1 MDRKFLKSVCSLLD
15 EMPEPFSSST
25 LLQRTRY
32 ASKLLELKLLYAVEA
47 AENAI
52 AKDNLVSRKN
62 ILREL
67 AGIQRGLERVQKFKR
82 STPATNIAE
91 KEIVSSVEA
100 WAKRNG
106 SNLPIGFSPSRVG
119 DGSIDYGSTDF
130 VRNFFDMARVMAHII
145 PVAKERIQKKSYSPA
160 KARKEL
166 TGVLLPHI
174 IEEVFGQKLV
184 VYSGS
189 AQNAANLHPTEILKD
204 RPAYKL
210 IEGSLRLIDLWE
222 PRVGSEWHPEL
233 LAKDAK
239 DTRKQRR

>member
-15 EMPEPFSSST
+15 EMPEPFSSSS
-25 LLQRTRY
+25 LLKRTRY
-32 ASKLLELKLLYAVEA
+32 ASKLLELKLLFAVEA
-47 AENAI
+47 NENAI
-52 AKDNLVSRKN
+52 AKDDLASRKD
-62 ILREL
+62 IIREL
-67 AGIQRGLERVQKFKR
+67 TAIERGLERLRKFNR
-82 STPATNIAE
+82 STPATKIAE
-91 KEIVSSVEA
+91 RELVASAEA
-100 WAKRNG
+100 WAIKNG
-106 SNLPIGFSPSRVG
+106 HNLPMGFSPSRL
-119 DGSIDYGSTDF
+119 DNGSMDYGSTGF
-130 VRNFFDMARVMAHII
+130 VRTFFDMARVMAHII
-145 PVAKERIQKKSYSPA
+145 PLAKQRIQKKSYSPA

-184 VYSGS
+184 IYSGS
-189 AQNAANLHPTEILKD
+189 AHNASNLHPTEILKD